1 MTPELISKF
10 VENEQLPNK
19 PVKIEFKKRNAVTG
33 MFVKVNDYDELKSK
47 NFWRFRRTPD
57 QTRVSVSLGR
67 TPSQTGEQQ
76 MPHWREWKPQ
86 DGLQRMLRLKQVQE
100 VVGFKSTQIY
110 EQISKGKFP
119 PPVKVSDRASAWI
132 EGEILDW
139 LAQRAAQRD
148 KAA

>member
-1 MTPELISKF
+1 MPE
-10 VENEQLPNK
+10 
-19 PVKIEFKKRNAVTG
+19 
-33 MFVKVNDYDELKSK
+33 
-47 NFWRFRRTPD
+47 
-57 QTRVSVSLGR
+57 
-67 TPSQTGEQQ
+67 
-76 MPHWREWKPQ
+76 WREWKPE

-100 VVGFKSTQIY
+100 VAGFKSTQIY